1 MSRGDTG
8 LRYRCVSLRV
18 IAYTYGMSARRFPLT
33 FFPSNRKQWLAVSLV
48 ALIIAVHLMLIDWA
62 NDSLALIRA
71 LDEEDDTV
79 IVELQAS
86 TDKAAVTPPARA
98 IKPVAERVA
107 PMVPATP
114 PVTPAALAPPAPSAP
129 AESTAAAEAVAPSTE
144 TATASTASTAPTPAL
159 SREAEPPA
167 STPTTVPTDSPPP
180 LFERVSFPP
189 SAELSYDALA
199 TQGSRRL
206 SGSGHILWQQNGPTY
221 LIKGEASALLLNLLS
236 YQSSGQMGGTGLMP
250 EQYQE
255 KRLGKSATT
264 THFVRERKTISFSAS
279 TQLYEI
285 RGGEQDRG
293 SVIWQLAGL
302 ARGDPDKLAPGLGF
316 EAVVAGSKAADRWNV
331 IVIGKET
338 ITLGESSV
346 SGWHLSLAPA
356 ENNFDYQIDL
366 WLSPDRDWYPVK
378 INYSN
383 RSGASLSLSLSRL
396 SKK

>member
-1 MSRGDTG
+1 MG
-8 LRYRCVSLRV
+8 
-18 IAYTYGMSARRFPLT
+18 
-33 FFPSNRKQWLAVSLV
+33 LV
-48 ALIIAVHLMLIDWA
+48 ALIVAVHLALIDWA

-71 LDEEDDTV
+71 LDEEDEAV
-79 IVELQAS
+79 IVELQAPAN
-86 TDKAAVTPPARA
+86 KAAVTAPPARA
-98 IKPVAERVA
+98 TQPVAERVA
-107 PMVPATP
+107 PLVPAIPPATP
-114 PVTPAALAPPAPSAP
+114 APAAPASP
-129 AESTAAAEAVAPSTE
+129 ESIAAADAVAPSTE
-144 TATASTASTAPTPAL
+144 TTAASTAPTQAL
-159 SREAEPPA
+159 ARETEPPV
-167 STPTTVPTDSPPP
+167 STPAAVNHESPPP

-206 SGSGHILWQQNGPTY
+206 SGSGNILWQQNGPTY

-236 YQSSGQMGGTGLMP
+236 YQSSGQVGGTGLMP

-316 EAVVAGSKAADRWNV
+316 EAVVAGSRAADRWNV

-338 ITLGESSV
+338 ITLGEGSV
-346 SGWHLSLAPA
+346 TGWHLSLAPA

-383 RSGASLSLSLSRL
+383 RSGASLSLLLSRL
-396 SKK
+396 NKK

>member
-1 MSRGDTG
+1 MF
-8 LRYRCVSLRV
+8 L
-18 IAYTYGMSARRFPLT
+18 
-33 FFPSNRKQWLAVSLV
+33 PSNRRQWLAVGLV
-48 ALIIAVHLMLIDWA
+48 ALIVAIHLALIDWA

-71 LDEEDDTV
+71 LDEEDETV
-79 IVELQAS
+79 IVELHTPAN
-86 TDKAAVTPPARA
+86 TAAVTTPPARA
-98 IKPVAERVA
+98 TKPMAERIA
-107 PMVPATP
+107 PLVPATP
-114 PVTPAALAPPAPSAP
+114 PAMPAPAAPSAP
-129 AESTAAAEAVAPSTE
+129 AESTAAADAVAPSNE
-144 TATASTASTAPTPAL
+144 TTTAASTAPTPAL
-159 SREAEPPA
+159 VQETEPPA
-167 STPTTVPTDSPPP
+167 STPTAVNHESPPP

-206 SGSGHILWQQNGPTY
+206 SGSGNILWQQSGPTY

-236 YQSSGQMGGTGLMP
+236 YQSSGQVGGTGLMP

-302 ARGDPDKLAPGLGF
+302 ARGDPDKLEPGLGF
-316 EAVVAGSKAADRWNV
+316 EAVVAGSRAADRWNV

-338 ITLGESSV
+338 ITLSEGSV

-383 RSGASLSLSLSRL
+383 RSGASLSLLLSRVN
-396 SKK
+396 KK

>member
-1 MSRGDTG
+1 
-8 LRYRCVSLRV
+8 
-18 IAYTYGMSARRFPLT
+18 MSARRLPLT
-33 FFPSNRKQWLAVSLV
+33 FLPSNRRQWLAVGLV
-48 ALIIAVHLMLIDWA
+48 ALIVAIHLALIDWA

-71 LDEEDDTV
+71 LDEEDETV
-79 IVELQAS
+79 IVELHTPAS
-86 TDKAAVTPPARA
+86 PAAVTAAPARA
-98 IKPVAERVA
+98 TKPVAERVA
-107 PMVPATP
+107 PLVPATP
-114 PVTPAALAPPAPSAP
+114 PATPAPAASSAPPAP
-129 AESTAAAEAVAPSTE
+129 AESIAAADAVAPSNE
-144 TATASTASTAPTPAL
+144 TTTTAASTAPTPAL
-159 SREAEPPA
+159 VQETEPPA
-167 STPTTVPTDSPPP
+167 STPTAVNHESPPP

-206 SGSGHILWQQNGPTY
+206 SGSGNILWQQNGPTY

-236 YQSSGQMGGTGLMP
+236 YQSSGQVGGTGLMP

-316 EAVVAGSKAADRWNV
+316 EAVVAGSRAADRWNV

-338 ITLGESSV
+338 ITLGEGSV
-346 SGWHLSLAPA
+346 SSWHLSLAPA
-356 ENNFDYQIDL
+356 ANNFDYQIDL

-383 RSGASLSLSLSRL
+383 RSGASLSLLLSRL

>member
-1 MSRGDTG
+1 MG
-8 LRYRCVSLRV
+8 
-18 IAYTYGMSARRFPLT
+18 
-33 FFPSNRKQWLAVSLV
+33 LV
-48 ALIIAVHLMLIDWA
+48 ALIVAIHLALIDWA

-71 LDEEDDTV
+71 LDEEDETV
-79 IVELQAS
+79 IVELHTPAS
-86 TDKAAVTPPARA
+86 PAAVTAAPPRA
-98 IKPVAERVA
+98 TKPVAERVA
-107 PMVPATP
+107 PLVPATP
-114 PVTPAALAPPAPSAP
+114 PATPAPAASSAPPAP
-129 AESTAAAEAVAPSTE
+129 AESIAAADAVAPSNE
-144 TATASTASTAPTPAL
+144 TTTAASTAPTPAL
-159 SREAEPPA
+159 VQETEPPA
-167 STPTTVPTDSPPP
+167 STPTAVNHESPPP

-206 SGSGHILWQQNGPTY
+206 SGSGNILWQQNGPTY

-236 YQSSGQMGGTGLMP
+236 YQSSGQVGGTGLMP

-316 EAVVAGSKAADRWNV
+316 EAVVAGSRAADRWNV

-338 ITLGESSV
+338 ITLGEGSV
-346 SGWHLSLAPA
+346 SSWHLSLAPA
-356 ENNFDYQIDL
+356 ANNFDYQIDL

-383 RSGASLSLSLSRL
+383 RSGASLSLLLSRL

>member
-1 MSRGDTG
+1 M
-8 LRYRCVSLRV
+8 
-18 IAYTYGMSARRFPLT
+18 AYTYGMSARRFPLT
-33 FFPSNRKQWLAVSLV
+33 FFPSNRRQWLTISLV
-48 ALIIAVHLMLIDWA
+48 ALIIAVHLVLIDWA

-86 TDKAAVTPPARA
+86 ADKAAVNPPARA
-98 IKPVAERVA
+98 IKPMAERVT
-107 PMVPATP
+107 PVVPATP
-114 PVTPAALAPPAPSAP
+114 PVTAPPSAPPAPSAS
-129 AESTAAAEAVAPSTE
+129 AESTVATDAVAPSTE
-144 TATASTASTAPTPAL
+144 TATASTASPAPTPAL

-167 STPTTVPTDSPPP
+167 STPTGVSADSPPP

-206 SGSGHILWQQNGPTY
+206 SGSGLILWQQNGPTY

-236 YQSSGQMGGTGLMP
+236 YQSSGQLGGTGLMP

-293 SVIWQLAGL
+293 SIIWQLAGL
-302 ARGDPDKLAPGLGF
+302 ARGDPDKLAPGLVF

-338 ITLGESSV
+338 IILGEGSV